1 MKPEQLEIAQA
12 QGEVTKLKAERSILK
27 RAGCGLLRDVKFS
40 FIAKHW
46 GIRPADWGCGR
57 SVSRVVVYAWLTRRS
72 ERSRDD
78 KELGA
83 KVRATDDIQ
92 RLECRAP
99 RP

>member
-57 SVSRVVVYAWLTRRS
+57 SVSRVVVLCLADTAQR
-72 ERSRDD
+72 
-78 KELGA
+78 A
-83 KVRATDDIQ
+83 K
-92 RLECRAP
+92 P
-99 RP
+99 